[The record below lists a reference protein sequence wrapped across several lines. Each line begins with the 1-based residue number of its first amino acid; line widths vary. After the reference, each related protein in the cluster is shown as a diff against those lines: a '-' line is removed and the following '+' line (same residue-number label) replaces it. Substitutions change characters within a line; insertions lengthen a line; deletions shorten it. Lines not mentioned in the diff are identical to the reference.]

1 VNPPTRVATLVLVT
15 PDGDIV
21 GSLSP
26 VRVETPWWE
35 DAEPVVRAV
44 RTRFGA
50 NVTVLRLL
58 EAELGRPPG
67 GAVTY
72 LAEIARPTRA
82 EPWPGSLDD
91 HPLRQ
96 RWARP
101 GGPAADLDWAESA
114 LDGLGMRRVGPPEQV
129 RTWNLSSLWRLPVV
143 GQTVWLKV
151 VPPFFAHEGTMLDR
165 LAGGPVPRLLAHDD
179 DRMLLAEIPGEDL
192 YEAERSQLLT
202 MVAILVDLQHQWI
215 GRVDELF
222 ALGLPDWRGPALS
235 VAIAD
240 VVDRTGAELDTSD
253 RAALDA
259 FVRELP
265 SRFEEVAACGV
276 PDTLIH
282 GDFHPGNTRGDGNV
296 ITLLDWGDSAVGNP
310 LLDQSAF
317 LVRVPS
323 DQVAAIHHHWLQ
335 TLERAVPGSRPDRAA
350 ELLAPVAAAR
360 QAVIYRKFLDNI
372 EPSER
377 PYHAADPAAWLH
389 RAATLLGSGDIGG
402 R

>member
-15 PDGDIV
+15 PDGEIV
-21 GSLSP
+21 GSLPP
-26 VRVETPWWE
+26 VPVETPWWE

-44 RTRFGA
+44 RTRFGV

-58 EAELGRPPG
+58 EAELGRQPG

-72 LAEIARPTRA
+72 LAEIARSTRA
-82 EPWPGSLDD
+82 EPWRGLLDD

-101 GGPAADLDWAESA
+101 GGPATDLAWADSA
-114 LDGLGMRRVGPPEQV
+114 LDGLGMRRVRPPEQV

-151 VPPFFAHEGTMLDR
+151 VPPFFVHEGTMLDR

-192 YEAERSQLLT
+192 YEAGRSQLLT
-202 MVAILVDLQHQWI
+202 MVAILVELQQQWI
-215 GRVDELF
+215 GRVDELL

-240 VVDRTGAELDTSD
+240 VVDRTGAELDTLD
-253 RAALDA
+253 RVALDA
-259 FVRELP
+259 FVRGLP

-276 PDTLIH
+276 PDTLVH
-282 GDFHPGNTRGDGNV
+282 GDFHPGNARGEGTS
-296 ITLLDWGDSAVGNP
+296 IALLDWGDCGVGNP

-323 DQVAAIHHHWLQ
+323 DQVAAIRHQWLQ

-372 EPSER
+372 EPSEW

-389 RAATLLGSGDIGG
+389 RAAGAVRTADGVDG
-402 R
+402 